1 MCFSARK
8 NRVCGSSSWRYAL
21 KVELHYER
29 KHEKLMTQKNVLR
42 LGYNIF
48 VSYISVMLFMAI
60 VVTLGFYRK
69 WKIEQEI
76 EGLLWKINIESLL
89 VSNTIYQ
96 GD

>member
-1 MCFSARK
+1 MK
-8 NRVCGSSSWRYAL
+8 GS
-21 KVELHYER
+21 K
-29 KHEKLMTQKNVLR
+29 KNVLR

>member
-1 MCFSARK
+1 MLLSKEKPSMRQQFLEVCFKR
-8 NRVCGSSSWRYAL
+8 
-21 KVELHYER
+21 VELHYER
-29 KHEKLMTQKNVLR
+29 KHEIMTQKNVLR